1 MSVSLNILLI
11 STYELSRQP
20 FGLASPAAWLRREG
34 HRATCI
40 DCALDSLPADGVLE
54 ADLIAFHI
62 PMHTATRLALQLL
75 DRVKDMNPTAHIC
88 FYGLYAPM
96 NEHYLRR
103 LGADTILGGEF
114 EEGLVSLG

>member
-34 HRATCI
+34 HRVTCI
-40 DCALDSLPADGVLE
+40 DCALEPLPTDGVRK
-54 ADLIAFHI
+54 ADLIAFYI

-75 DRVKDMNPTAHIC
+75 DRVKDIESYSTRLFLRPLCSHERTVSTTAGGRHD
-88 FYGLYAPM
+88 F
-96 NEHYLRR
+96 RR
-103 LGADTILGGEF
+103 R
-114 EEGLVSLG
+114 V

>member
-1 MSVSLNILLI
+1 MSVSLKILLI

-34 HRATCI
+34 HRVTCI

-62 PMHTATRLALQLL
+62 PMHTATRLAIQVF
-75 DRVKDMNPTAHIC
+75 DRSKT
-88 FYGLYAPM
+88 
-96 NEHYLRR
+96 
-103 LGADTILGGEF
+103 
-114 EEGLVSLG
+114 